1 LNPKRFDLISGGLVF
16 LKNSFVF
23 LSSQDESVPSAGE
36 EPAPEQAASAKG
48 DANPEAEL
56 AAARVELE
64 AAQQKLAETHERM
77 LRIAADSENSRKRWE
92 RERQEVRQY
101 SITEFAR
108 DLLPVIDAF
117 DKAMAAVDSAGLNP
131 ETEEGKRMLAVVE
144 GVQLVSKMFYDA
156 NKKHGIERLP
166 GAGEPFNPQYHN
178 AVARVVDASVER
190 DTVLDEFV
198 PGYKIGDR
206 VLRTAMVRVAVKE

>member
-1 LNPKRFDLISGGLVF
+1 VF

-23 LSSQDESVPSAGE
+23 LSSQEESVPPAGE
-36 EPAPEQAASAKG
+36 EPASEQVASANG
-48 DANPEAEL
+48 EPDSVAEL

-64 AAQQKLAETHERM
+64 AAQQKLAETHDRM

-117 DKAMAAVDSAGLNP
+117 DKAMAAVDSASLNP
-131 ETEEGKRMLAVVE
+131 ETEEGKKMLAVVE
-144 GVQLVSKMFYDA
+144 GVQLVSKMFHDA